1 MVEGGAAAAPGS
13 DPIAVIRRALMD
25 SKTQLSTVNSVL
37 TGFKCGLD
45 RLEGQMMPIYNLTEK
60 LRETQKNIDLS
71 VHELRAV
78 NETFAT
84 ATEVATTLHQGAKY
98 DQAEYFKAMHRLLES
113 ISFMESHRGYEGCG
127 KALEQARHVL
137 NQAQVK
143 CKSDIVNDIGLFC
156 RYAMT
161 LPVSSDPDDNDPSI
175 DQGKAQQEPVVTAS
189 QPSDA
194 DVAKVNALVQCLLDT
209 GLVPRQ
215 LLVEYG
221 EKRLKHI
228 KDFFKDANAAT
239 PPADIS
245 TAQHMKETIGR
256 YLDMVVYVI
265 KMEKGLATKVFAT
278 EDLSHAAL
286 SYTIAPLLETLTHD
300 VKRGTPHRNDVF
312 RPLDLHYL
320 FKAKSAAFQDALQP
334 PLRLREHPGVE
345 TADPWK
351 LVGIVAKMEE
361 ELAVAAKSTLSQF
374 KTDIGDALMQDK
386 QLGRFRDG
394 NVHPVSSNVRRLR
407 FTICDTDIYDAG
419 SGQVMQFVRHLCD
432 HVVELECLLKSDQTT
447 NVAYFVGTSSQLH
460 CIVHMGV
467 LTLSQIENAQFIDV
481 QCGCWRDSI
490 VMKLIESLKA
500 SNVIK
505 GGREDLRT
513 LFTLNN
519 VMYISQSLK
528 QLGQDLHTPAQAV
541 VTAALQQTIQPK
553 VAALGDKAI
562 QDFMHLRWEYTNKLV
577 DNRLSSYDEFDA
589 ILADPTTKLQY
600 NRNSDVLTLDSGRL
614 VKEKF
619 TKSYTVP
626 DADLRKTLM
635 ASALQR
641 IVPSYTV
648 FYDKYSVVHFSKKH
662 MDKYVKYTPANV
674 DAMLHELFQGLHHP
688 STSSHASSS

>member
-84 ATEVATTLHQGAKY
+84 ATEVAPTLHQGAKY

-137 NQAQVK
+137 NLAQVK

-161 LPVSSDPDDNDPSI
+161 SPVSSDPDDNDPSI
-175 DQGKAQQEPVVTAS
+175 DQGKAQHEPVVTAS

-194 DVAKVNALVQCLLDT
+194 DVAKVNALVQCLLGT

-228 KDFFKDANAAT
+228 KDFFKDANPAT

-245 TAQHMKETIGR
+245 TAQHMKESIGR

-265 KMEKGLATKVFAT
+265 KVEKGLATKVFAT

-351 LVGIVAKMEE
+351 LVGIVAKMED

-374 KTDIGDALMQDK
+374 KSDIGDALMQDK

-394 NVHPVSSNVRRLR
+394 NVHPVSSN
-407 FTICDTDIYDAG
+407 
-419 SGQVMQFVRHLCD
+419 VMQFVRHLCD

-447 NVAYFVGTSSQLH
+447 NVAYFV
-460 CIVHMGV
+460 
-467 LTLSQIENAQFIDV
+467 
-481 QCGCWRDSI
+481 DSI

-562 QDFMHLRWEYTNKLV
+562 QDFMHL
-577 DNRLSSYDEFDA
+577 SYDEFDA

-619 TKSYTVP
+619 TKFNATLDEVVANQKSYTVP

-641 IVPSYTV
+641 IVPSYTI

-674 DAMLHELFQGLHHP
+674 DAMLRELFQGLHHP
-688 STSSHASSS
+688 STSSHTSSSHTSSS

>member
-1 MVEGGAAAAPGS
+1 MFTSLSWSECLGDIVSGSIGRHELRLSSTRSMAEAASTTLTAFATPEHTRLGCGTENSVRGS
-13 DPIAVIRRALMD
+13 GSRRPRPLELL
-25 SKTQLSTVNSVL
+25 TQLSTVNSVL

-84 ATEVATTLHQGAKY
+84 ATEVRHRRPCRRHKSVQVAPTLHQGAKY

-161 LPVSSDPDDNDPSI
+161 SPVSSDTDDNDPSI

-245 TAQHMKETIGR
+245 TAQHMKESIGR

-265 KMEKGLATKVFAT
+265 
-278 EDLSHAAL
+278 
-286 SYTIAPLLETLTHD
+286 
-300 VKRGTPHRNDVF
+300 R
-312 RPLDLHYL
+312 
-320 FKAKSAAFQDALQP
+320 P

-361 ELAVAAKSTLSQF
+361 ELAVAAKSTLSHF
-374 KTDIGDALMQDK
+374 KSDIGDALMQDK
-386 QLGRFRDG
+386 QPGRFRDG
-394 NVHPVSSNVRRLR
+394 NVHPVSSN
-407 FTICDTDIYDAG
+407 
-419 SGQVMQFVRHLCD
+419 VMQFVRHLCD

-447 NVAYFVGTSSQLH
+447 NVAYFV
-460 CIVHMGV
+460 
-467 LTLSQIENAQFIDV
+467 
-481 QCGCWRDSI
+481 DSI

-519 VMYISQSLK
+519 VVYISQSLK

-562 QDFMHLRWEYTNKLV
+562 QDFMHLR
-577 DNRLSSYDEFDA
+577 
-589 ILADPTTKLQY
+589 
-600 NRNSDVLTLDSGRL
+600 
-614 VKEKF
+614 
-619 TKSYTVP
+619 
-626 DADLRKTLM
+626 
-635 ASALQR
+635 
-641 IVPSYTV
+641 
-648 FYDKYSVVHFSKKH
+648 YSVVHFSKKH